1 MSKIIMSLINLLPK
15 EILLSLPRKRVI
27 RPPGAI
33 VEEEFLELCIRCSA
47 CIITCSKE
55 GTGTLE
61 PCSLI
66 DGLAL
71 YGTPK
76 INPFKA
82 PCEAVKGRCEGKL
95 PCVRS
100 CPTGALQYVE
110 VSKIKLGTVIWNS
123 KNCIAVKKGGGC
135 LVCIEVCPVVGA
147 IIARDHTPRFNPKL
161 CVGCG
166 SCVIACPASPK
177 ALTLTPIGEQRV
189 RI

>member
-1 MSKIIMSLINLLPK
+1 MNKTIISLINLLPK
-15 EILLSLPRKRVI
+15 RILLSLPRKRVV

-33 VEEEFLELCIRCSA
+33 TEEKFLELCIRCGV
-47 CIITCSKE
+47 CIITCSRE

-61 PCSLI
+61 PCSLS

-76 INPFKA
+76 INPLKA
-82 PCEAVKGRCEGKL
+82 PCEAVKGRCEGIL

-100 CPTGALQYVE
+100 CPTGALQYIDTNR
-110 VSKIKLGTVIWNS
+110 IKLGTVIWNPR
-123 KNCIAVKKGGGC
+123 NCIAVRKGGGC
-135 LVCIEVCPVVGA
+135 LVCIEACPIVGA
-147 IIARDHTPRFNPKL
+147 ITSKKHIPQFNPKL

-177 ALTLTPIGEQRV
+177 ALTLTPIGER
-189 RI
+189 RIE